1 MAQATIDW
9 STLDR
14 KKLFEI
20 LNGARK
26 NVVGRKLLIEDL
38 HKILANQIRKKI
50 PVKVKLLRS
59 AEQEHGIVYIGG
71 CYYGDEDEEFNNR
84 YVEIILSYFIWDE
97 YLTITQ
103 HRWRRMCEV
112 FADTVLHE
120 IIHIRQY
127 RTRKW
132 KIIPGYCSSAELANQ
147 RKNQNY
153 YGHPDEIGAYA
164 FNIACELYDRFGN
177 NQNLSIKYLNSNQ
190 ATRHKSSTYLRYL
203 KTFDMDHQHKVIK
216 RLKKKVIYYL
226 PYAKIGKP
234 FKTSNY
240 LTY

>member
-1 MAQATIDW
+1 MAYAAFDW
-9 STLDR
+9 SALDR
-14 KKLFEI
+14 TKLYDV
-20 LNGARK
+20 LNSVRK
-26 NVVGRKLLIEDL
+26 HVVGRKLLIEDL
-38 HKILANQIRKKI
+38 HKILANQIRKNL
-50 PVKVKLLRS
+50 PVKVKLVRT
-59 AEQEHGIVYIGG
+59 AEQEHGIIYIGG

-84 YVEIILSYFIWDE
+84 YVEIVLSYFVWDE

-127 RTRKW
+127 RTREW
-132 KIIPGYCSSAELANQ
+132 KNIPGYYSSAELANQ
-147 RKNQNY
+147 RKSQNY

-177 NQNLSIKYLNSNQ
+177 NSNLSIKYLNSNQ
-190 ATRHKSSTYLRYL
+190 AVRHKTSTYLRYL
-203 KTFDMDHQHKVIK
+203 KTFDMDHQHSVIK

>member
-1 MAQATIDW
+1 MSYAAFDW
-9 STLDR
+9 SKLDR
-14 KKLFEI
+14 NQLCAI
-20 LNGARK
+20 LNDVK
-26 NVVGRKLLIEDL
+26 KKVVGHTLLIEDL
-38 HKILANQIRKKI
+38 HKILANQIRKNL
-50 PVKVKLLRS
+50 PVRVKLLRNS
-59 AEQEHGIVYIGG
+59 EQEHGIIYIGG
-71 CYYGDEDEEFNNR
+71 CYYGDQDEEFESR
-84 YVEIILSYFIWDE
+84 YVEIVLSYFIWDE
-97 YLTITQ
+97 YLKITQ
-103 HRWRRMCEV
+103 HRWKRMCEV

-132 KIIPGYCSSAELANQ
+132 KNIPGYCSSAESSKQ
-147 RKNQNY
+147 RKEQIY

-190 ATRHKSSTYLRYL
+190 AVRHRSSTYLRYL
-203 KTFDMDHQHKVIK
+203 KTFDMDHSHSIIR

-240 LTY
+240 LTF

>member
-1 MAQATIDW
+1 MAYAAFDW
-9 STLDR
+9 SALDR
-14 KKLFEI
+14 NKLCDI
-20 LNGARK
+20 LNGVRK
-26 NVVGRKLLIEDL
+26 HVVGRKLLIEEL
-38 HKILANQIRKKI
+38 HKILANQIRKNL
-50 PVKVKLLRS
+50 PVRVKLIRTS
-59 AEQEHGIVYIGG
+59 EQEHGIVYIGG
-71 CYYGDEDEEFNNR
+71 CYYGDQDEEYETR

-132 KIIPGYCSSAELANQ
+132 KNISGYCSSAELANQ

-164 FNIACELYDRFGN
+164 FNIACELYSRFGN
-177 NQNLSIKYLNSNQ
+177 NRLLSMKYLNSNQ
-190 ATRHKSSTYLRYL
+190 AVKHKTSTFLRYL
-203 KTFDMDHQHKVIK
+203 HTFNMDHTHKVIK
-216 RLKKKVIYYL
+216 RLKKKVMYYL
-226 PYAKIGKP
+226 PYAKLGKP
-234 FKTSNY
+234 FKTSNF